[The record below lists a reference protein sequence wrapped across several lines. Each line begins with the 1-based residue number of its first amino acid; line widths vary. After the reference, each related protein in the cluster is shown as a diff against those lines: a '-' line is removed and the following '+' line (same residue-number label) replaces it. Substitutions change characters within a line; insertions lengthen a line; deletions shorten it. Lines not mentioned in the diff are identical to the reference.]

1 MRDQITEDRII
12 KLHPAIRQEVGDT
25 IDEIERLMPTS
36 MKIRVVQGLRTIE
49 EQNNLYA
56 IGRTIPGK
64 KVTNAKGGKS
74 YHNYGLAIDFA
85 IMYDMDSNGSFEKL
99 SWDIFYDHDKNGK
112 RDWMQVVDAFKAK
125 GYGFGGDWKSLK
137 DYPHL
142 EKTFG
147 FKPTQLF
154 EKYLTKDFIAGTNY
168 VNVA

>member
-1 MRDQITEDRII
+1 MRDQISEDRVR
-12 KLHPAIRQEVGDT
+12 KLHPAIRFEVEET
-25 IDEIERLMPTS
+25 INKIEFLMPLS
-36 MKIRVVQGLRTIE
+36 MKIRVVQGLRTID

-56 IGRTIPGK
+56 IGRTIPGN

-85 IMYDMDSNGSFEKL
+85 MMYDKDGNGSYESL

-112 RDWMQVVDAFKAK
+112 RDWLQVVDEFKAL
-125 GYGFGGDWKSLK
+125 GYGYGGDWKSLK

-147 FKPTQLF
+147 YKPSQLF
-154 EKYLTKDFIAGTNY
+154 EKYNKKDFIPGTTY
-168 VNVA
+168 VRL

>member
-1 MRDQITEDRII
+1 MRDQISEDRVR
-12 KLHPAIRQEVGDT
+12 KLHPSIRAEVEET
-25 IDEIERLMPTS
+25 INKIEALMPTS

-64 KVTNAKGGKS
+64 RVTNAKGGKS

-85 IMYDMDSNGSFEKL
+85 MMYDKDGNGSYESL

-112 RDWMQVVDAFKAK
+112 RDWLQVVDEFKSL
-125 GYGFGGDWKSLK
+125 GYGYGGDWKSLK

-147 FKPTQLF
+147 FKPSMLF
-154 EKYLTKDFIAGTNY
+154 EKYLNKDFIPGTTY
-168 VNVA
+168 VRL

>member
-1 MRDQITEDRII
+1 MRDQISEDRIK
-12 KLHPAIRQEVGDT
+12 KLHPAIRDEVACL
-25 IDEIERLMPTS
+25 IDALEVAMPIS
-36 MKIRVVQGLRTIE
+36 MKIRIVQGLRTID

-85 IMYDMDSNGSFEKL
+85 IMYDKDNNGSFETL

-112 RDWMQVVDAFKAK
+112 RDWAQVVDAFKAK
-125 GYGFGGDWKSLK
+125 GYGYGGDWKSLK

-147 FKPTQLF
+147 FTCSYGDCITISFTTPT
-154 EKYLTKDFIAGTNY
+154 I
-168 VNVA
+168 V